1 MPSQPAAGW
10 IAEPLRRTFCA
21 MTDPTAAPEPAPEP
35 SAPPPAPPPRR
46 RWWQRWKL
54 ILALVIVTPILFFT
68 LYTVSVLNWA
78 YSEGERAGYI
88 QKFSKKGWFCKT
100 WEGELALATVPGV
113 APTLWEFTVRNE
125 ATARQIN
132 LALGR
137 RVVAYYREHRGI
149 PSRCFGETNYFVDS
163 VRIVK

>member
-1 MPSQPAAGW
+1 
-10 IAEPLRRTFCA
+10 
-21 MTDPTAAPEPAPEP
+21 MTDPIDAPEPAP
-35 SAPPPAPPPRR
+35 AATPAAVAPPRR
-46 RWWQRWKL
+46 PWWKRWKL
-54 ILALVIVTPILFFT
+54 IVGVIILTPILLFV

-100 WEGELALATVPGV
+100 WEGELALTTVPGV
-113 APTLWEFTVRNE
+113 APVLWNFTVRKE

-132 LALGR
+132 LVLGR
-137 RVVAYYREHRGI
+137 RVVMYYEEHRGL
-149 PSRCFGETNYFVDS
+149 PSTCFGETNYFVDS